1 MTWGDEVAKVLK
13 GFNWVDDI
21 VESARGETTNNI
33 DITKAIY
40 TKTMNTLSQ
49 KGNTLSIVQSNTTEG
64 NNIYLDGSDCDSNHA
79 TTMSIGNYNEV
90 ELSAMVDAVAQAFAD
105 IIIDLKDDIKSD
117 VKSDLMKD
125 IHNNISNK
133 TEIVNELVQ
142 QIEQNCNNIDTYQEI
157 KFLNNNVH
165 IKCGSFDITNKNVQ
179 KLDCVINALSDVKHD
194 IETTIQTK
202 VIAETGSDNT
212 LLIIVITI
220 VVVIII
226 IIFIV
231 IFVVVIK
238 NKSKIVKKVAKT
250 HISK

>member
-49 KGNTLSIVQSNTTEG
+49 QGNTLSIVQSNITEG

-79 TTMSIGNYNEV
+79 ATMSIGNYNEV
-90 ELSAMVDAVAQAFAD
+90 NLSAMVDAVAQAFAD

-117 VKSDLMKD
+117 VKSDLMKN
-125 IHNNISNK
+125 IHNNISNR
-133 TEIVNELVQ
+133 TNIVNELVQ
-142 QIEQNCNNIDTYQEI
+142 QINQKCNETTTYQEI

-179 KLDCVINALSDVKHD
+179 KLDCVINALSDVKQD

-202 VIAETGSDNT
+202 VIAETGKDNNT
-212 LLIIVITI
+212 LLIIIIVIS
-220 VVVIII
+220 III
-226 IIFIV
+226 VIIFIV
-231 IFVVVIK
+231 IFVIIFTKRNKVVKKLSK
-238 NKSKIVKKVAKT
+238 NKN
-250 HISK
+250 